1 MKFSIYKS
9 GLIPIALIITFFFS
23 SCIDETAPQA
33 VSEISVTVIMPEG
46 FKSNVKFA
54 DKVVFLKSRRL
65 TYSAKTD
72 ANGNVKFTDVVPD
85 IYNIS
90 TSWEIDGNTYIELA
104 DTVVENHDVTLSGSI
119 QKQQIFSSKTLELK
133 LSKALKQ
140 SLIISKIYG
149 SGTKDN
155 NNKNYIADK
164 YVEIFNNSDET
175 QFIDSTIYIGFVEA
189 YSEIAFP
196 ASANPGY
203 VYARQVFRFVNSDEK
218 ILVLP
223 GQSILVVN
231 SAIDHTQYATT
242 SVNLRNADFEAKSPT
257 YSNNPEVKEMFIS
270 YTAFAGIPYLNL
282 VNGGDNGTFLLKTTE
297 NVSKFPTFFRPGKET
312 GERYMR
318 IPIQFVFDGVEV
330 LKNKAV
336 TGPNVDSKRL
346 QSFVDAGYS
355 FITAISGYTHESI
368 ERKVDTSKSNGSRY
382 YLIDTNNSLNDFRVV
397 DDPTPR
403 KYDKPLLLAN

>member
-1 MKFSIYKS
+1 M
-9 GLIPIALIITFFFS
+9 LISLAFIITLMLT
-23 SCIDETAPQA
+23 SCIDDTVPQA
-33 VSEISVTVIMPEG
+33 VSEISISVIMPDG
-46 FKSNVKFA
+46 FKSDVKFA
-54 DKVVFLKSRRL
+54 DKVVFLKSNRL
-65 TYSAKTD
+65 TYTGTTD
-72 ANGNVKFTDVVPD
+72 ANGIVKFSDIIPD
-85 IYNIS
+85 IYSIS
-90 TSWEIDGNTYIELA
+90 TSWEIEGNTYIEIA
-104 DTVVENHDVTLSGSI
+104 DTIVENHNVILSGSI
-119 QKQQIFSSKTLELK
+119 QKQQVFIAKSFELK

-155 NNKNYIADK
+155 NNKNYVADK

-175 QFIDSTIYIGFVEA
+175 QYIDSTIYIGFVEA
-189 YSEIAFP
+189 HSEIPFP
-196 ASANPGY
+196 AATNPGY
-203 VYARQVFRFVNSDEK
+203 VYARQVFRFVNSAEK
-218 ILVLP
+218 IPVLP
-223 GQSILVVN
+223 GHSILVVN
-231 SAIDHTQYATT
+231 SAIDHTQYAST

-257 YSNNPEVKEMFIS
+257 YSNNPEVKEMYLS

-297 NVSKFPTFFRPGKET
+297 NVSKFPIFFRPGKET
-312 GERYMR
+312 GDKYMR

-346 QSFVDAGYS
+346 QTFVDAGYS

-368 ERKVDTSKSNGSRY
+368 ERRVDTSKSNGSRY
-382 YLIDTNNSLNDFRVV
+382 YLIDTNYSLNDFRVV

-403 KYDKPLLLAN
+403 KYDKALLLAN